1 MAYTIKLGTFT
12 KLENSTAQP
21 VTTGWAQ
28 YDIVFKEG
36 AELSNPTI
44 TLQVDL
50 ATIAPYNYAELNSKY
65 YWIMSRTMLRNG
77 YCVIDLKIDVLAS
90 YKTEIGAATLY
101 VLRAAAAANGDIR
114 DNFYPTRAASTK
126 YHQEQSTGIPGYY
139 GTGVVIVNCAGT
151 STGGATTLWEMTDT
165 SFKTFVN
172 ELYTDINGFQLA
184 DIIQKVVQYFGGN
197 PQSLIN
203 SAMWFPFPFDVYTAE
218 YVKIGS
224 WVSSSVIGGI
234 VSDPLYTLGDV
245 SFTLNKHPLAATRG
259 SYLNAAP
266 FTDYVLFLPGSG
278 VIHLDPGKLID
289 QTSITI
295 RRKMD
300 AFSGQLLTKVIADQS
315 GQLLALLSGQIGVP
329 IQLRGSNTAN
339 QTVSGALSAGTG
351 IISGAATGNPAAIA
365 GAALAGIGT
374 AMDAIGGMGTSS
386 NMGTGMAGIC
396 GEPITLDTICYDI
409 TDADNTE
416 HGRPVCENRQIA
428 NLSGFIQVSEGYV
441 PIPGPLPEQMEVKRL
456 LETGFFYE

>member
-1 MAYTIKLGTFT
+1 MAYTIKLGSFS

-21 VTTGWAQ
+21 NTTGWAD
-28 YDIVFKEG
+28 YDVTLKEG
-36 AELSNPTI
+36 CDISNPEI
-44 TLQVDL
+44 TLSVSW
-50 ATIAPYNYAELNSKY
+50 ATVSGYNYAKMMDRY
-65 YWIMSRTMLRNG
+65 YWITGKNMLRENL
-77 YCVIDLKIDVLAS
+77 CVLSLKVDVLAT

-101 VLRAAAAANGDIR
+101 VLRSAAAANGDIR

-126 YHQEQSTGIPGYY
+126 YHQEQSTGIPGYH

-165 SFKTFVN
+165 SFKTFVD
-172 ELYTDINGFQLA
+172 ELYTDINGFQLT

-203 SAMWFPFPFDVYTAE
+203 SAMWFPFAFDVYTAE

-278 VIHLDPGKLID
+278 VIHLDPGKLVN

-351 IISGAATGNPAAIA
+351 IIAGAATGNPAAIA

-386 NMGTGMAGIC
+386 NMGSGMAGIC

-416 HGRPVCENRQIA
+416 HGRPLCENRQIST
-428 NLSGFIQVSEGYV
+428 LSGFNQVSEGYV
-441 PIPGPLPEQMEVKRL
+441 SIPGPLPEMQEVKRI
-456 LETGFFYE
+456 LESGFFYE